1 MDEITVSGT
10 ANPHHYAREA
20 PMGYEFIGTV
30 TRNGTDTGALAVA
43 SRDCYAHTFGQYC
56 QCNGSSIRMLPQLP
70 TFRAVLRALD
80 GQKEEG

>member
-10 ANPHHYAREA
+10 ANPHLYALKA

-80 GQKEEG
+80 DQKEEG